1 MKERRQKI
9 RKRPPPDSDIDSD
22 DDDDSNSI
30 SEQEK
35 KGDNDNNALSL
46 CEKARALWLQHATER
61 EDLDAVEDLYRRA
74 LNAKRKVPANA
85 KNNNT
90 QNSKM
95 NKRKR
100 SQNGVTTVKTVAAL
114 TPEEYRTAGER
125 LSLMYL
131 QSGRPYKATMGLKY
145 LGFECRLSERI
156 LNYPAGAVISSHSNN
171 NNNPTKSKHKKNKKK
186 HHNDNNNNHHDS
198 SLPQPPCCVVDDFL
212 SPIELGHL
220 QMVFGD
226 VNSSY
231 WTSHNYI
238 IDKEPPA
245 PYFSYVIDLKQRNI
259 NLQQQHNTNRSNN
272 GKNKRQHQP
281 FLRGIVDKILRQGDV
296 AARFPSLRRD
306 ARYVELWAHNR
317 PHASGH
323 QLHFDSDDEGRSRQ
337 QGGFPNHP
345 ICSTVLNVSSHS
357 RVGGPTLVTNQRL
370 RNPETTHLK
379 SVRGWLVPSTP
390 SRLVCFDGS
399 VLHGVIPGKGVIPQ
413 TQSTAPGAPMPR
425 RVTLM
430 MAFWKDIRVRKGS
443 GPGSARPWPSPKAS
457 LDVKLPDWANELNR
471 SDVFLEGSSLSVS
484 SQTDTERTSIQNQP
498 RAQIIPV
505 PRVYELLDGTPVP
518 KYHDD
523 ESSGGEG
530 YYMPEY
536 DKVFQGF

>member
-1 MKERRQKI
+1 
-9 RKRPPPDSDIDSD
+9 
-22 DDDDSNSI
+22 
-30 SEQEK
+30 
-35 KGDNDNNALSL
+35 
-46 CEKARALWLQHATER
+46 
-61 EDLDAVEDLYRRA
+61 
-74 LNAKRKVPANA
+74 
-85 KNNNT
+85 
-90 QNSKM
+90 
-95 NKRKR
+95 
-100 SQNGVTTVKTVAAL
+100 
-114 TPEEYRTAGER
+114 
-125 LSLMYL
+125 
-131 QSGRPYKATMGLKY
+131 
-145 LGFECRLSERI
+145 
-156 LNYPAGAVISSHSNN
+156 LNYPTGAISSHS
-171 NNNPTKSKHKKNKKK
+171 NNPTKSKHKKNKKK
-186 HHNDNNNNHHDS
+186 NHNNNHDS

-212 SPIELGHL
+212 SPVELGHL
-220 QMVFGD
+220 QKIFGD

-245 PYFSYVIDLKQRNI
+245 PYFSYVIDLKQRN
-259 NLQQQHNTNRSNN
+259 NNVQQHHTNRSNN
-272 GKNKRQHQP
+272 NNQQRP
-281 FLRGIVDKILRQGDV
+281 FLRRIVDKIMCEGDV
-296 AARFPSLRRD
+296 AARFPGLKRE

-413 TQSTAPGAPMPR
+413 TQAPGAPMPR

-430 MAFWKDIRVRKGS
+430 MAFWKDIRVRNGS
-443 GPGSARPWPSPKAS
+443 GPGSARPWPSPEAS

-471 SDVFLEGSSLSVS
+471 TDMFLEGSPLSSFVL
-484 SQTDTERTSIQNQP
+484 SQTDTTETRTTPNQNQA
-498 RAQIIPV
+498 RVQIIPV